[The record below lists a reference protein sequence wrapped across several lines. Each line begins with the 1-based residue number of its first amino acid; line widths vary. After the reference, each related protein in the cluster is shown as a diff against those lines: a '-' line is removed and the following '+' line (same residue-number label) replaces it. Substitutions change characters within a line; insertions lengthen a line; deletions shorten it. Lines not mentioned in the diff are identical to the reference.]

1 MGKCIRCGRT
11 KRGVPD
17 DWVCD
22 PCEEFADVVEDV
34 WAQIESEFESND
46 AIDPDAQREFQLLA
60 DSGFLNT
67 QNPQTALFYKFS
79 DLLIETALD
88 NATQITEEELNNAI
102 RTTRTWSDT
111 FDLFSELNLITVEL
125 DESSLQRVISIKEK
139 VRKAARSIN
148 VDERNEQLQER
159 IAGILANYVML
170 HILRKVANMETREQV
185 HDLPYDFRPRTMWVT
200 LMFLWKKAYDR
211 EDSFTDEELE
221 DFLSSRRI
229 NSSSRSKIMRELA
242 NASSRETQGLIRNV
256 SLDGNNR
263 VFTFSRYVIRE
274 MDRLRDARKRD
285 ERGGR

>member
-34 WAQIESEFESND
+34 WVQIESEFESND
-46 AIDPDAQREFQLLA
+46 AIDPNAQREFQLLA

-79 DLLIETALD
+79 DLIVERALD
-88 NATQITEEELNNAI
+88 NVTQITEEELNKEI

-111 FDLFSELNLITVEL
+111 FDLFSELGLITVEL
-125 DESSLQRVISIKEK
+125 DESSLQRIITIEEK

-148 VDERNEQLQER
+148 IDERNEQLQER

-170 HILRKVANMETREQV
+170 HILRKVAHMKTRDEV

-200 LMFLWKKAYDR
+200 LMFLWRKAY
-211 EDSFTDEELE
+211 EQEESFTDEELE

-229 NSSSRSKIMRELA
+229 DSGSRSTIMRELA
-242 NASSRETQGLIRNV
+242 NASSREQQGLIREV
-256 SLDGNNR
+256 SLNGNNR
-263 VFTFSRYVIRE
+263 EFTFSRYVIRE

-285 ERGGR
+285 ERGDR

>member
-17 DWVCD
+17 NWVCD
-22 PCEEFADVVEDV
+22 PCREFADVIEDV
-34 WAQIESEFESND
+34 WVQIEEDFDNND
-46 AIDPDAQREFQLLA
+46 AIDPNAQREFQLLA

-79 DLLIETALD
+79 DLLIERALD
-88 NATQITEEELNNAI
+88 NATQITEEELNKEI

-111 FDLFSELNLITVEL
+111 FDLFSELNLISVEL
-125 DESSLQRVISIKEK
+125 DETSLQRVITIKEK

-148 VDERNEQLQER
+148 IDERNEQLQER
-159 IAGILANYVML
+159 IAGILANYVMMNIL
-170 HILRKVANMETREQV
+170 HKVANMETRDEV

-200 LMFLWKKAYDR
+200 LMFLWRKAYNQ
-211 EDSFTDEELE
+211 EESFTDEELE
-221 DFLSSRRI
+221 DFLSSRRVD
-229 NSSSRSKIMRELA
+229 SGSRSTIMRELA
-242 NASSRETQGLIRNV
+242 NASSREQQGLIRNV

-263 VFTFSRYVIRE
+263 EFTFSRYVIRE

-285 ERGGR
+285 ERGTR